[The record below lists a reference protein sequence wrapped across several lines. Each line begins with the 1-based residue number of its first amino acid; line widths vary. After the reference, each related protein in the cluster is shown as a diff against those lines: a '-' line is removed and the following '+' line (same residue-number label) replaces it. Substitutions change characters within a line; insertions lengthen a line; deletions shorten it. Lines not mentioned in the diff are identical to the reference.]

1 VLVCADLLATTVILA
16 GDGNIPSGIT
26 VIFHGFTVT
35 SQLVNR
41 GFTAVAHKSTICE
54 LQQYERMCGLLAT
67 MVVLKEDWG
76 FPGEPP
82 SEGNEARRNGR

>member
-1 VLVCADLLATTVILA
+1 VLFCADLLATTVILA
-16 GDGNIPSGIT
+16 GDWNIPSGIT

-41 GFTAVAHKSTICE
+41 GFTAAAHKSKICK

-67 MVVLKEDWG
+67 SKGLRFGKRFVNRLL
-76 FPGEPP
+76 PP
-82 SEGNEARRNGR
+82 R